1 MVGRFNVG
9 SLLLWRALT
18 LASERVQSILP
29 AQMGK
34 VRPDG
39 VEALDAVRDGG
50 RPQLARDPV
59 ECYHVATLS
68 QRSGKQ

>member
-1 MVGRFNVG
+1 MVGRFNFG
-9 SLLLWRALT
+9 PLLLWRTFT
-18 LASERVQSILP
+18 LASERVQSLLP

-50 RPQLARDPV
+50 RPQLARNPV
-59 ECYHVATLS
+59 EC
-68 QRSGKQ
+68 

>member
-1 MVGRFNVG
+1 MVGRFNFG

-18 LASERVQSILP
+18 LTLSLAREREQSLLP

-39 VEALDAVRDGG
+39 VEAPEAVGDGG
-50 RPQLARDPV
+50 RPQLARNPV
-59 ECYHVATLS
+59 EC
-68 QRSGKQ
+68 